1 MEANIIYRI
10 TKGDEKALDAFID
23 YYSQHLYRIAFS
35 ITGNK
40 ETSEEIV
47 SDVFFE
53 IWQNRKDLL
62 KIDNI
67 LIYLRKLTYNKT
79 ISRKRHDDII
89 EYADTPSEEIPE
101 AYHIPV
107 VAADEEIISREEVDE
122 INRAIDELPP
132 KCRHV
137 FTLAKLER
145 VSYEEISQ
153 LLGISVS
160 TINFHVKTAVG
171 FLRKRLRRFR
181 PPD

>member
-1 MEANIIYRI
+1 MEPNIIYRI

-35 ITGNK
+35 VTGNK
-40 ETSEEIV
+40 ETAEEIV

-53 IWQNRKDLL
+53 IWQTRKKLL
-62 KIDNI
+62 KIDN
-67 LIYLRKLTYNKT
+67 LLTYLRKLTYNKAV
-79 ISRKRHDDII
+79 SRVRHDSII
-89 EYADTPSEEIPE
+89 EYTDTPDGDIPE
-101 AYHIPV
+101 SYHIPV
-107 VAADEEIISREEVDE
+107 ASAAEEIISREEVDE
-122 INRAIDELPP
+122 INRAIEELPP

-145 VSYEEISQ
+145 ISYDEISQ
-153 LLGISVS
+153 LLDISVS